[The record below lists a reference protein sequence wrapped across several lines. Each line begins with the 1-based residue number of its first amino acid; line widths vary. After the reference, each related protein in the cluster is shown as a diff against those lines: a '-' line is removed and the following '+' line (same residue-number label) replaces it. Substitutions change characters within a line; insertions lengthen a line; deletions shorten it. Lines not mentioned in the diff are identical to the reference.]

1 MKMTNLATAIKVLI
15 KKIILL
21 LPNGERIVAWII
33 EKRRKPQP
41 APIAVVEAATPPT
54 QPADPKSVFTDYYF
68 NNFWGNKE
76 SVSGAGSTLE
86 YTENVRKEIPLL
98 VERFKVRKF
107 LDAPCGDYNWF
118 QAVQRPAGM
127 EYIGG
132 DIVEELVRQNQVRFG
147 DAGTRFI
154 SLDVIADALPQA
166 DMWMCRDCLF
176 HFSYTDIFK
185 TLANFLRSDIEY
197 IFTSIHT
204 DCTANADI
212 VTGGARQLNLEL
224 PPFNLCKP
232 VLYIDDWIPGFTVR
246 RMGVWTREMVAE
258 SLASN
263 PEMKKYLP

>member
-1 MKMTNLATAIKVLI
+1 MKMTNLATAIKALI

-21 LPNGERIVAWII
+21 FPNGERIVAWII

-41 APIAVVEAATPPT
+41 APVAVVEATTPPT

-166 DMWMCRDCLF
+166 DMWMCGVCRHGHESACGRQWAAF
-176 HFSYTDIFK
+176 AHRFNRTK
-185 TLANFLRSDIEY
+185 TKTMTNDGGHCANVS
-197 IFTSIHT
+197 
-204 DCTANADI
+204 
-212 VTGGARQLNLEL
+212 
-224 PPFNLCKP
+224 P
-232 VLYIDDWIPGFTVR
+232 
-246 RMGVWTREMVAE
+246 
-258 SLASN
+258 
-263 PEMKKYLP
+263 